1 MTSFGSLSTY
11 LLFFVVSF
19 IFYLL
24 FIFFFGGG
32 GVPKHHWLFYLKF
45 FTIRQCSMRECLLFL
60 VRFLSFRTENLNL
73 FFENFAWN
81 LCLCFLLSFWGLWLR
96 HYKFPRL
103 YKGRTYC
110 ICLRSGRISVKTLNL
125 CYPHVSHVLSVVLS
139 THPIV
144 PERSWQI
151 LTLSICHLFH
161 NTPPFPRE

>member
-1 MTSFGSLSTY
+1 MVHYLLTCFFLLF
-11 LLFFVVSF
+11 LLFF
-19 IFYLL
+19 IYYL
-24 FIFFFGGG
+24 FFLGGG
-32 GVPKHHWLFYLKF
+32 GGSKTPLAFLFEIFYNKKVFHGGVPH
-45 FTIRQCSMRECLLFL
+45 FL
-60 VRFLSFRTENLNL
+60 VRFLSFRMENLNL